1 VVITHSS
8 KITRHDDHY
17 QELAGEK
24 PKPSQ
29 ASTSSQTISERISIC
44 IIHFDVTKHHW
55 PDVPMAAAVCYVPA
69 ILLAGLMRRWSA
81 ISDTLL
87 DWKLFMLR
95 RLPPS
100 PSQRL
105 PLGQKDS
112 GASDDTVHE
121 LDAQQE
127 INWCANSYESV

>member
-1 VVITHSS
+1 MIITKNWLGRSPNHPRPVLVR
-8 KITRHDDHY
+8 ILY
-17 QELAGEK
+17 QRGFRYALYILMLRN
-24 PKPSQ
+24 
-29 ASTSSQTISERISIC
+29 TIGLTLQMLLRFATFQ
-44 IIHFDVTKHHW
+44 H
-55 PDVPMAAAVCYVPA
+55 
-69 ILLAGLMRRWSA
+69 ILLARLMRRWSA

-105 PLGQKDS
+105 PLEQKDS

-121 LDAQQE
+121 LDVQQE